1 MYAGMF
7 DFFICGYVTMKRVA
21 IMLYIFILRSDM
33 HGPSML
39 CWNRYLNILYKI
51 YWKDRYLSKFH
62 FRSKIVSGIRH
73 TNNVLFF
80 FHKMFEQ
87 TSFIHHCKK
96 VSSQEDF
103 LFCIISIYINKMY
116 YSSYYLIG
124 IQVLKKK
131 HPSV

>member
-1 MYAGMF
+1 
-7 DFFICGYVTMKRVA
+7 
-21 IMLYIFILRSDM
+21 M
-33 HGPSML
+33 HGPSIL
-39 CWNRYLNILYKI
+39 CWNRYLNIFYNV

-87 TSFIHHCKK
+87 TSFIHLCKK

-103 LFCIISIYINKMY
+103 LFCIISININKMY

-124 IQVLKKK
+124 IHVLEKKILLFEIESFCQ
-131 HPSV
+131 HVDGNPPNIRWRIN